1 MKFAEKFADLKYL
14 EVDEGILK
22 GQKEVP
28 CIICSE
34 PTIFID
40 LCAEAPF
47 CSEECM
53 SIFYREYYEQEYYD
67 IENEVEEFR

>member
-28 CIICSE
+28 CTICSE

-47 CSEECM
+47 CSDECLTK
-53 SIFYREYYEQEYYD
+53 FYTQYWDAEKNTSYPD
-67 IENEVEEFR
+67 CW